1 MTFITQEELD
11 TLNGYVAIAD
21 AQPWE
26 KVGNSP
32 VGDVMAPVSA
42 DWDDVNNNIAALG
55 VIYGFDPLVY
65 TIDLT
70 TGEIISIR

>member
-11 TLNGYVAIAD
+11 TLNGYVTIAE

-26 KVGNSP
+26 KVADSP
-32 VGDVMAPVSA
+32 FGDVDAPVSA
-42 DWDDVNNNIAALG
+42 DWDDVNTNIAELG
-55 VIYGFDPLVY
+55 VIYGFDPLLY
-65 TIDLT
+65 SIDLV